1 MHTKYGIFAL
11 ACAIAIIG
19 CGAGTQNEK
28 GQKTTAGTAGLGA
41 AREPLT
47 IGIVF
52 DSGGLG
58 DKSFNDSCWAGIER
72 AKKDFGIKAIAVQSK
87 SPKDYETNQAAL
99 AAKGCDLVIAVGVNQ
114 AAALKKV
121 APMHPEAKFALV
133 DEEVAAPNVR
143 SLKFKEEEGSFLVGY
158 LAGLMTQTGKVGFV
172 GGMELPLIEKF
183 RCGFVAGA
191 RTANPNVVALD
202 PKYTGDWNNADLA
215 KAAANVLYGQGA
227 DIIFAAA
234 GRAGLGVIQA
244 AKDQKKW
251 AIGVDSD
258 QDYIAPGTVL
268 TSMIKRVDLA
278 VYRTIED
285 LQNGKFTASVQVFDL
300 KADGVGTSEF
310 LHTKDLIGE
319 AKLAKLASAKEDI
332 VSGKIR
338 VPATPS
344 ELDKY
349 LAQLP
354 R

>member
-1 MHTKYGIFAL
+1 MTTKYGIFAL
-11 ACAIAIIG
+11 ACAVAFVG
-19 CGAGTQNEK
+19 CGPSSPNDK
-28 GQKTTAGTAGLGA
+28 GQKTTGGTAGLGTVQ
-41 AREPLT
+41 EPLKV
-47 IGIVF
+47 GIVF

-72 AKKDFGIKAIAVQSK
+72 AKKDFGIQPIAVQSK
-87 SPKDYETNQAAL
+87 SPKDYETNQTAL

-158 LAGLMTQTGKVGFV
+158 LAGLMTKTGKVGFV

-191 RTANPNVVALD
+191 RTANPQVVALD

-227 DIIFAAA
+227 DIVFAAA

-244 AKDQKKW
+244 AKDQGRW

-285 LQNGKFTASVQVFDL
+285 LRNGKFTASVQVFDL
-300 KADGVGTSEF
+300 RADGVGTSEF
-310 LHTKDLIGE
+310 KYTKNLIGE
-319 AKLAKLASAKEDI
+319 ANLAKLARAKEEI

-338 VPATPS
+338 VPATPA
-344 ELDKY
+344 ELDAY
-349 LAQLP
+349 LAALP